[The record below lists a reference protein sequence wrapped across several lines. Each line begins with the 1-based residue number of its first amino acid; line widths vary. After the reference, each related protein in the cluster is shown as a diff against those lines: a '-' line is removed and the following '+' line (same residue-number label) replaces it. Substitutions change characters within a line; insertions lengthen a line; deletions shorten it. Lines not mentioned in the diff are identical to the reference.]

1 MTIKRIHIDW
11 KRLALNLRL
20 EMPLAQASRKIG
32 RHDSYVAQLS
42 RGTIEEPFF
51 GDGLALLD
59 LHLAECG
66 EEKHRALIRG

>member
-1 MTIKRIHIDW
+1 MTISRINIDW

-32 RHDSYVAQLS
+32 RHDGYVAQLS

-51 GDGLALLD
+51 SDGLALLD
-59 LHLAECG
+59 LHLEKCG
-66 EEKHRALIRG
+66 EAKHRALVRG